1 MAAYRASIEIG
12 VSGTRALEELRSAIN
27 KTATAVDSLND
38 VVSARGALV
47 QSIQNYT
54 NNLDRAATSLKR
66 VGAGTEAETKAVREY
81 VRALGE
87 ANAARARQNSLV
99 AQEIANQ
106 RRVSPGNAGFG
117 QQGPALPPSMIR
129 GAEIQQNWNRF
140 FTEAQQTAQE
150 LQINAAAKEINLK
163 NSWNRFFTE
172 AQQVAIDLTIQA
184 QKTAAAIR
192 SAEGQASAAARSR
205 LEAEAARRNRI
216 RDAGFGVQG
225 PQPARPAGGTPPPA
239 GLGFRGQPGGE
250 NIALG
255 LGFPLLFGG
264 GAGQVAGGLAGSFFG
279 TGFGGQILGSA
290 IGQILEDAQRR
301 IAEIGKALN
310 ELDMDKLQESAI
322 QVTGELRN
330 QVRLLIEAG
339 KLDQARSAIGQQV
352 AAQTGML
359 PQSVEHITN
368 NVALLG
374 NTWNEFLGAVSGT
387 LSIIGTP
394 FVTALTLILQGLSKA
409 LALVNV
415 IATAVGTKIVEAIKF
430 LGEKVPAIANLL
442 GLVEE
447 KTKAVSEE
455 EGKRLATLQAL
466 TDGQLREIQH
476 NTKLLDLET
485 QRTAGRTI
493 AEKRI
498 NAELDRQIA
507 LEKISYDF
515 AQKTRELRLEY
526 ANVTSEAGQRELQLA
541 LNSLDALR
549 AQAVERENIKQ
560 KVVEQ
565 QLAQEKIKQGQDAIT
580 ESIKQ
585 SAEAAD
591 RLQQTQL
598 AQVDNT
604 MTVAQA
610 RLSAEK
616 AVNSLLLQ
624 RAEFAL
630 NNAKTDAE
638 RIKAAREIYKIT
650 VTNAKLDYNATIST
664 LKAEVRKA
672 SIAKETLAIKL
683 KQLEAT
689 LLQAKAEGTITKD
702 HYASLTALKEAY
714 ALSANQVKTASEVA
728 RFGQIEAKAIYDSS
742 IYAADLAYSQNT
754 VARQTQQAASAASS
768 FAGSMSSA
776 ASSASRTISLLGRST
791 GAARAGGLTPASFAG
806 DPAKMTAAADIYS
819 NYQRDLFFSRSA
831 ESARSRYEQMQGS
844 LRSLQGAS
852 SSVKAF
858 ARGGYVT
865 GPTRALIGEG
875 SEPEYIIPESKASNF
890 AMNYLSGAR
899 GTRALNGSSN
909 SAGPI
914 TIQTGPVIQQDGQ
927 NYVSVAD
934 LEDAL
939 QDLADMMLGNG
950 RSAGARHYAGIN

>member
-1 MAAYRASIEIG
+1 MAYRAEIQIG
-12 VSGTRALEELRSAIN
+12 VIGVGQIGALQKSLNQVANAVDVINKKSVGQGFNVQNLNTYNNLLQKAWQNINKAAMGSQEELMAVKNLVQAKNQQIAVQQRLNFLIAKEEASQRKIV
-27 KTATAVDSLND
+27 ATAN
-38 VVSARGALV
+38 
-47 QSIQNYT
+47 
-54 NNLDRAATSLKR
+54 
-66 VGAGTEAETKAVREY
+66 
-81 VRALGE
+81 
-87 ANAARARQNSLV
+87 
-99 AQEIANQ
+99 
-106 RRVSPGNAGFG
+106 
-117 QQGPALPPSMIR
+117 
-129 GAEIQQNWNRF
+129 
-140 FTEAQQTAQE
+140 
-150 LQINAAAKEINLK
+150 
-163 NSWNRFFTE
+163 
-172 AQQVAIDLTIQA
+172 
-184 QKTAAAIR
+184 
-192 SAEGQASAAARSR
+192 
-205 LEAEAARRNRI
+205 
-216 RDAGFGVQG
+216 AGFGVQG
-225 PQPARPAGGTPPPA
+225 PKPARPAPGATPPA

-359 PQSVEHITN
+359 PQSVQHITN

-394 FVTALTLILQGLSKA
+394 FVTALTLILQGLGKA
-409 LALVNV
+409 LALVNT

-476 NTKLLDLET
+476 NAKLLDLET

-565 QLAQEKIKQGQDAIT
+565 QLAQERIKQGQDAIT

-591 RLQQTQL
+591 RLKDSQL
-598 AQVDNT
+598 AHLDNT

-638 RIKAAREIYKIT
+638 RIRAAREIYKIT
-650 VTNAKLDYNATIST
+650 VTNAKLEYNATIST

-776 ASSASRTISLLGRST
+776 ASSASRTISLLGRTS
-791 GAARAGGLTPASFAG
+791 GAARTGGLTPASFAD
-806 DPAKMTAAADIYS
+806 DPAKMAAAADIYS
-819 NYQRDLFFSRSA
+819 SYQRDLFFSRSA
-831 ESARSRYEQMQGS
+831 ESAKSRYEQMQGS
-844 LRSLQGAS
+844 LRALQGAS

-875 SEPEYIIPESKASNF
+875 SEPEYIIPESKANNF

-899 GTRALNGSSN
+899 GARALNGSSGG
-909 SAGPI
+909 AGPI